1 MGLAVLK
8 NTARSVS
15 DAKAIRTEGFSMTI
29 KSDKSLNKLALS
41 VAKCLLASG
50 QRVSVAES
58 CTGGFV
64 AKVLT
69 DVSGSSA
76 WFDVGF
82 VTYANEAK
90 TTFLGVPA
98 STITRCG
105 AVSKAVV
112 VAMALGARRR
122 AKADW
127 AVAISGVA
135 GPGGGT
141 PRHPVGTVWVAWCQ
155 RAGRVARVRAQ
166 RFQFKGNRD
175 SVRRQTVAAALT
187 GLLAGAHTDS

>member
-1 MGLAVLK
+1 ME
-8 NTARSVS
+8 RFYMS
-15 DAKAIRTEGFSMTI
+15 I
-29 KSDKSLNKLALS
+29 KSDKLLNKLALS
-41 VAKCLLASG
+41 VAKQLLVSG
-50 QRVSVAES
+50 ERVAVAES

-98 STITRCG
+98 RTITRSG

-112 VAMALGARRR
+112 VAMAQGARRR
-122 AKADW
+122 AGADW

-135 GPGGGT
+135 GPGGGSA
-141 PRHPVGTVWVAWCQ
+141 RHPVGTVWIAWCQ
-155 RAGRVARVRAQ
+155 RVGRAARVRAQ

-187 GLLAGAHTDS
+187 GLLAAANSDS